1 MSMNLGRRLDALE
14 EIAEQMR
21 LRPYRELAEEHGVPF
36 EELMAIFEQ
45 AKIETAELRSKGLTE
60 DQIIAMK
67 AERLDM
73 DPAELRREAD
83 ELLARLN

>member
-1 MSMNLGRRLDALE
+1 MSTLNRRLDALE

-83 ELLARLN
+83 ELLARFR